1 LKKPQEVIDWKMS
14 KKSESVEK
22 DIEEF
27 DEREI
32 DTYLPDEAE
41 EYNGTANSVVIGEA
55 EEVELEPGEDEE
67 EIYPD
72 DFAPLWKPAE
82 PGESLTGT
90 VLAKFDSLYGLALKI
105 KTEDGAE
112 YQTPAH
118 QSLIK
123 RIAKVEP
130 GDFIRIVYQGRV
142 RTSKGMLAA
151 SYRVFRADKKQKKI
165 GTENGLK
172 LPESGSAG
180 EGEQR

>member
-1 LKKPQEVIDWKMS
+1 MKRKMS
-14 KKSESVEK
+14 KKGESPVEK
-22 DIEEF
+22 DIGEF

-32 DTYLPDEAE
+32 DTYLPEDAE
-41 EYNGTANSVVIGEA
+41 EFNGTANPVAMSQPEEA
-55 EEVELEPGEDEE
+55 EVELGEEEE
-67 EIYPD
+67 EIHPD
-72 DFAPLWKPAE
+72 DFAPLWKPSE

-105 KTEDGAE
+105 KTEGGAE

-123 RIAKVEP
+123 RIAKVAP

-142 RTSKGMLAA
+142 RTAKGMLAA
-151 SYRVFRADKKQKKI
+151 SYRVFRADKKKKKI
-165 GTENGLK
+165 EGLEH
-172 LPESGSAG
+172 PESGSAA